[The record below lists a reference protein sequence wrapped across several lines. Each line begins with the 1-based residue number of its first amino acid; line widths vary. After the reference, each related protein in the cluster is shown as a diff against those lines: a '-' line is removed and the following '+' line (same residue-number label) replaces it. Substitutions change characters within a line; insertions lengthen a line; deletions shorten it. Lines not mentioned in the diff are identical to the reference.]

1 MTIVRNVAASPASW
15 HHLVTRRSVIG
26 ICAGIAASLATCGA
40 WAQTAPLRVGV
51 WATGIQLALIELI
64 QEKKLFEKHGL
75 KFELVR
81 FADVNGNTLA
91 LATGTIDVAFSAS
104 GAGALDL
111 ASNKRPIKII
121 LATQAADG
129 QLATRKPEITGIADL
144 KGKAIGMAP
153 AGSAGAAYTKAF
165 LSRNYKLD
173 AKSYRSVGGGEARLI
188 QLLVQGEIDAAL
200 VRDVTYVQLSKRLG
214 LRSLAD
220 QRAEWEKIAGKGAI
234 PPLGVGAATDQALTT
249 RREDVVKFI
258 AAIIDGI
265 RTGAAQ
271 PALVSEL
278 MARSLKLPP
287 DEASAYAETWSV
299 AFNGKF
305 EDADVASLDAAQ
317 KLFADEG
324 SLKAAADPSF
334 FDQTVYRDAL
344 KQLQP

>member
-1 MTIVRNVAASPASW
+1 MTTDRFPNLSS
-15 HHLVTRRSVIG
+15 HLRAGMSRRGVIG
-26 ICAGIAASLATCGA
+26 LGAGLAAGLATGGA
-40 WAQTAPLRVGV
+40 FAQTAPLRIGV

-75 KFELVR
+75 KYELVR

-111 ASNKRPIKII
+111 AASRRPIKII

-129 QLATRKPEITGIADL
+129 QLATKKPEISSIADL
-144 KGKAIGMAP
+144 KGKVIGMAP

-165 LSRNYKLD
+165 LSRNYGLD
-173 AKSYRSVGGGEARLI
+173 AAAYRSAGGGEARLV
-188 QLLVQGEIDAAL
+188 QLLVQGEVDAAL
-200 VRDVTYVQLSKRLG
+200 VRDVTYVQLAKRLG

-234 PPLGVGAATDQALTT
+234 PPLGVGAATDQALAT
-249 RREDVVKFI
+249 RRDDVVKFI

-265 RTGAAQ
+265 RTGAAS

-278 MARSLKLPP
+278 MARSLKLPA

-305 EDADVASLDAAQ
+305 EDSDVASLDAAQ
-317 KLFADEG
+317 KLFVQEG
-324 SLKAAADPSF
+324 SLKALADRAF
-334 FDQTVYRDAL
+334 FDQSIYREAL
-344 KQLQP
+344 KKLQP